1 MTQHT
6 DITLRPDIRFL
17 LGDEERSLSNIDPQM
32 TVLDYLRLEERKS
45 GTKEGCAEGDCGA
58 CTVIIGEPNGDG
70 GMAYRTVNACIQFV
84 PTLDGKQ
91 LLTVE
96 HLKSKDGSLH
106 PVQQA
111 MVETHGSQ
119 CGFCTPGFVMSL
131 YQLWLDGGEEDRG
144 AINDALAGNLCR
156 CTGYGPIIEAARN
169 AGGVAANDT
178 TEQKRRTDL
187 ATRLSDMVK
196 GGGTLAVEHAAG
208 RYYAPRTSD
217 ELAALLVAHPD
228 ATVLAGGTDVGLWV
242 TKMLKRLD
250 PIIYI
255 GDVADLKSVS
265 ETETAV
271 TIGAGVTYSRA
282 HDALG
287 RVAADVGELIRRIGS
302 RQIRNAGTV
311 GGNIANGSPIGDMP
325 PALIALGAK
334 IVLRMGDV
342 TRDVPLEEFF
352 VSYGKQDRMPG
363 EFVQSVIVPKPA
375 SGMTFKAYKIS
386 KRFDQDITA
395 VLGAFAIQISDGK
408 VAEFRA
414 AFGGMAGTPMRA
426 KKCEAAL
433 IGQDWNEASLSAAQL
448 ALASD
453 FAPMTD
459 MRASKEYRM
468 LVAQNLLTKL
478 FIETSAPD
486 IATRLVGKEAA
497 LV

>member
-1 MTQHT
+1 MASAPQTF
-6 DITLRPDIRFL
+6 RSDIRFL
-17 LGDEERSLSNIDPQM
+17 LGNEERSLRDIDPQM
-32 TVLDYLRLEERKS
+32 TVLEYLRFNERKV

-58 CTVIIGEPNGDG
+58 CTVVLGEPDGNGS
-70 GMAYRTVNACIQFV
+70 MAYRTVNACIQFV

-96 HLKSKDGSLH
+96 HLKAEDGSLH

-111 MVETHGSQ
+111 MVDTHGSQ

-156 CTGYGPIIEAARN
+156 CTGYGPIIEAARK
-169 AGGVAANDT
+169 AGGVAAQDA
-178 TEQKRRTDL
+178 TEQKRRADI
-187 ATRLSDMVK
+187 AARLNAMVDDA
-196 GGGTLAVEHAAG
+196 GTLAIEHPAG
-208 RYYAPRTSD
+208 RYYAPRTAD
-217 ELAALLVAHPD
+217 DLAELLVSHPD

-255 GDVADLKSVS
+255 GDVTDLKSIN
-265 ETETAV
+265 ETDDAV
-271 TIGAGVTYSRA
+271 IIGAGVTYSQA
-282 HDALG
+282 HDALTK
-287 RVAADVGELIRRIGS
+287 VADDVGELVRRIGS

-311 GGNIANGSPIGDMP
+311 GGNIANGSPIGDTP

-334 IVLRMGDV
+334 IVLRMGNV
-342 TRDVPLEEFF
+342 RREVPLEDFF
-352 VSYGKQDRMPG
+352 ITYGKQDRHPG
-363 EFVQSVIVPKPA
+363 EFVESVIVPKPE
-375 SGMTFKAYKIS
+375 SGLVFKAYKIS

-395 VLGAFAIQISDGK
+395 VLAAFAIKLDDASK
-408 VAEFRA
+408 VTEFRA

-426 KKCEAAL
+426 RKCEEAL
-433 IGQDWNEASLSAAQL
+433 IGKDWDEASLNAAQL
-448 ALASD
+448 ALSND
-453 FAPMTD
+453 FAPMSD

-478 FIETSAPD
+478 FIETNAPE

-497 LV
+497 HV

>member
-1 MTQHT
+1 MANATNNF
-6 DITLRPDIRFL
+6 RPEIRFL
-17 LGDEERSLSNIDPQM
+17 FGDEERTLRDIDPQM
-32 TVLDYLRLEERKS
+32 TVLDYIRLTERKS

-58 CTVIIGEPNGDG
+58 CTVVLGEPDGNG

-131 YQLWLDGGEEDRG
+131 YQLWLDGGEDDRG

-156 CTGYGPIIEAARN
+156 CTGYGPIIDAARK
-169 AGGVAANDT
+169 AGGIAAGDAV
-178 TEQKRRTDL
+178 EQKRRADV
-187 ATRLSDMVK
+187 AARLNAMIKDA
-196 GGGTLAVEHAAG
+196 GTLAIEHAAG

-217 ELAALLVAHPD
+217 ELASLLVAHPD

-255 GDVADLKSVS
+255 GDVADMKSVY
-265 ETETAV
+265 ETDDALI
-271 TIGAGVTYSRA
+271 IGAGVTYSRA

-287 RVAADVGELIRRIGS
+287 RVAADIGELVRRIGS

-311 GGNIANGSPIGDMP
+311 GGNIANGSPIGDTP
-325 PALIALGAK
+325 PALISLGAK

-342 TRDVPLEEFF
+342 RREVALEDFF
-352 VSYGKQDRMPG
+352 ITYGKQDRVAG
-363 EFVQSVIVPKPA
+363 EFVESVIVPKPA
-375 SGMTFKAYKIS
+375 SGLVFKAYKIS

-395 VLGAFAIQISDGK
+395 VLGAFAIKVIDGK

-426 KKCEAAL
+426 KKCEDAL
-433 IGQDWNEASLSAAQL
+433 IGQVWDEAALNAAQL
-448 ALASD
+448 ALTKD

-478 FIETSAPD
+478 FIETNAPE

-497 LV
+497 HV

>member
-1 MTQHT
+1 MASAMQNFRTE
-6 DITLRPDIRFL
+6 IRFL
-17 LGDEERSLSNIDPQM
+17 FGDEERVLRDIDPQM
-32 TVLDYLRLEERKS
+32 TVLDYLRLTERKC

-58 CTVIIGEPNGDG
+58 CTVVLGEPDVTGS
-70 GMAYRTVNACIQFV
+70 MAYRTVNACIQFV

-96 HLKSKDGSLH
+96 HLKSKDGTLH

-111 MVETHGSQ
+111 MVDTHGSQ

-131 YQLWLDGGEEDRG
+131 YQMWLDGGEDDRG

-156 CTGYGPIIEAARN
+156 CTGYGPIIEAARK
-169 AGGVAANDT
+169 AGGVAANDAS
-178 TEQKRRTDL
+178 EQKRRSDV
-187 ATRLSDMVK
+187 AARLSAMVTD
-196 GGGTLAVEHAAG
+196 GGTLAIEHAAG
-208 RYYAPRTSD
+208 RYYAPRSSD
-217 ELAALLVAHPD
+217 ELANLLVAHPD

-255 GDVADLKSVS
+255 GDVADLKSV
-265 ETETAV
+265 TETDDGLV
-271 TIGAGVTYSRA
+271 IGAGVTYSRA

-311 GGNIANGSPIGDMP
+311 GGNIANGSPIGDTP
-325 PALIALGAK
+325 PVLIALGAK
-334 IVLRMGDV
+334 VVLRMGDV
-342 TRDVPLEEFF
+342 RREVALEEFF
-352 VSYGKQDRMPG
+352 ITYGKQDRHPG
-363 EFVQSVIVPKPA
+363 EFVESVIVPKPA
-375 SGMTFKAYKIS
+375 SGLVFKAYKIS

-395 VLGAFAIQISDGK
+395 VLGAFAIEVKDGV

-433 IGQDWNEASLSAAQL
+433 IGKPWDEASLNAAQL
-448 ALASD
+448 ALSSD
-453 FAPMTD
+453 FAPMSD

-478 FIETSAPD
+478 FIETNAPEVV
-486 IATRLVGKEAA
+486 TRLVGKEAA
-497 LV
+497 HV

>member
-1 MTQHT
+1 MASATGS
-6 DITLRPDIRFL
+6 LRSDIRFL
-17 LGDEERSLSNIDPQM
+17 LGDEERSLRDIDPQM
-32 TVLDYLRLEERKS
+32 TVLEYLRLDERKV

-58 CTVIIGEPNGDG
+58 CTVVLGEPDDKG

-96 HLKSKDGSLH
+96 HLKSTDGTLH

-111 MVETHGSQ
+111 MVDTHGSQ

-131 YQLWLDGGEEDRG
+131 YQLWLDGGEDDRG

-156 CTGYGPIIEAARN
+156 CTGYGPIIEAARK
-169 AGGVAANDT
+169 AGGVAANDSAD
-178 TEQKRRTDL
+178 QKRRADIS
-187 ATRLSDMVK
+187 ARLTAMVADA
-196 GGGTLAVEHAAG
+196 GTLALEHPAG
-208 RYYAPRTSD
+208 RYFAPRTSD
-217 ELAALLVAHPD
+217 ELAELLIAHPD

-255 GDVADLKSVS
+255 GDVADIQSVY
-265 ETETAV
+265 ETEDALI
-271 TIGAGVTYSRA
+271 IGAGVTYSRA

-287 RVAADVGELIRRIGS
+287 RVASDVGELVRRIGS

-311 GGNIANGSPIGDMP
+311 GGNIANGSPIGDTP

-342 TRDVPLEEFF
+342 RREVPLEEFF
-352 VSYGKQDRMPG
+352 ISYGKQDRVAG
-363 EFVQSVIVPKPA
+363 EFVESVIVPKPK
-375 SGMTFKAYKIS
+375 SGLVFKAYKIS

-395 VLGAFAIQISDGK
+395 VLAAFAIKIDDGK
-408 VAEFRA
+408 VSEFRV

-433 IGQDWNEASLSAAQL
+433 IGKDWDEASLNAAQM
-448 ALASD
+448 ALASE
-453 FAPMTD
+453 FSPMSD

-478 FIETSAPD
+478 FIETNAPD
-486 IATRLVGKEAA
+486 VATRLVGKEAA
-497 LV
+497 HV

>member
-1 MTQHT
+1 MANATGSF
-6 DITLRPDIRFL
+6 RNDIRFL
-17 LGDEERSLSNIDPQM
+17 LGDEERSLRDVDPQM

-58 CTVIIGEPNGDG
+58 CTVVLGEPNGTG
-70 GMAYRTVNACIQFV
+70 GMGYRTVNACIQFV

-96 HLKSKDGSLH
+96 HLKSKDGTLH

-131 YQLWLDGGEEDRG
+131 YQLWLDGGEDDRG

-156 CTGYGPIIEAARN
+156 CTGYGPIIEAGRK
-169 AGGVAANDT
+169 AGGVAANDAI
-178 TEQKRRTDL
+178 EQKRRSDVAARLTAMVDGTKPL
-187 ATRLSDMVK
+187 AI
-196 GGGTLAVEHAAG
+196 EHAAG

-217 ELAALLVAHPD
+217 ELAALFVAHPD

-255 GDVADLKSVS
+255 GDVADLKSV
-265 ETETAV
+265 TETDDSV
-271 TIGAGVTYSRA
+271 IIGAGVTYSRA

-287 RVAADVGELIRRIGS
+287 RVAADVGELVRRIGS

-311 GGNIANGSPIGDMP
+311 GGNIANGSPIGDTP

-334 IVLRMGDV
+334 IVLRMGDI
-342 TRDVPLEEFF
+342 RREVPLEDFF
-352 VSYGKQDRMPG
+352 VTYGKQDRHKG
-363 EFVQSVIVPKPA
+363 EFVESVIVPKPA
-375 SGMTFKAYKIS
+375 KGLAFKAYKIS

-395 VLGAFAIQISDGK
+395 VLGAFALQVEDGK
-408 VAEFRA
+408 VTEFRA

-426 KKCEAAL
+426 KKCEAAV
-433 IGQDWNEASLSAAQL
+433 IGQDWNETTLGAAQR
-448 ALASD
+448 ALAQD
-453 FAPMTD
+453 FAPMSD

-478 FIETSAPD
+478 FIETTAPEV
-486 IATRLVGKEAA
+486 ATRLVGKEAA
-497 LV
+497 YV